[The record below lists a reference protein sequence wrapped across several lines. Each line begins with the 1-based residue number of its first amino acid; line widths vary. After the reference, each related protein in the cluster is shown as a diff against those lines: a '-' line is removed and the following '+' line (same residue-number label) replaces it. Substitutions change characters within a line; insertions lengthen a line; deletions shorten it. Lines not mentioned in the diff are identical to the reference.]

1 MKAIIETNT
10 LFKRNIKLSFLSLE
24 TFIGGLLTPV
34 ILMLLFVYVLGGAMD
49 VGELSYVDFVLP
61 GVLVQC
67 IAQSASVV
75 GLVINQDVRSGMVE
89 RLLTLNLSRG
99 AFLNG
104 HVFAAAFRSV
114 MSSFVVLAVAL
125 LIGFHPN
132 ATFAKWLL
140 VWLLILCF
148 ILAFTWISALFG
160 LLAKSAEMA
169 SLFTLLTTIL
179 PYLSSGFAPTE
190 NMPTAIRLFA
200 EYQPMTPIIQAL
212 RGLLLGLPNPPLK
225 QAFLWRIS
233 LILIFSFLA
242 LLAFNKCVR
251 WK

>member
-1 MKAIIETNT
+1 M
-10 LFKRNIKLSFLSLE
+10 
-24 TFIGGLLTPV
+24 
-34 ILMLLFVYVLGGAMD
+34 
-49 VGELSYVDFVLP
+49 
-61 GVLVQC
+61 
-67 IAQSASVV
+67 
-75 GLVINQDVRSGMVE
+75 
-89 RLLTLNLSRG
+89 
-99 AFLNG
+99 
-104 HVFAAAFRSV
+104 
-114 MSSFVVLAVAL
+114 
-125 LIGFHPN
+125 
-132 ATFAKWLL
+132 
-140 VWLLILCF
+140 
-148 ILAFTWISALFG
+148 FG

-225 QAFLWRIS
+225 QAFLWSIS